1 MSEDLLEKISD
12 IDEELAD
19 KLKGMITFILYLVKQ
34 AERMLFWSS
43 FRQQCITYRASHIF
57 IDLFKNLI

>member
-19 KLKGMITFILYLVKQ
+19 KLKGMITFILCLVKQ
-34 AERMLFWSS
+34 AERKLFWSS
-43 FRQQCITYRASHIF
+43 FGQ
-57 IDLFKNLI
+57 

>member
-19 KLKGMITFILYLVKQ
+19 KLKGMITFILCLVKQ
-34 AERMLFWSS
+34 AKRKLFWSS
-43 FRQQCITYRASHIF
+43 FGQQCITYRASKIF
-57 IDLFKNLI
+57 YRPI